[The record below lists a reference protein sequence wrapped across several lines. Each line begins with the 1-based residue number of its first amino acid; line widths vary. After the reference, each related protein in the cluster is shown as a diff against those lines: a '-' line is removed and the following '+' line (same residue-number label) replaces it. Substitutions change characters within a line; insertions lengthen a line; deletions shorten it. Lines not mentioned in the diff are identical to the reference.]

1 MGREKGGNL
10 KYIFGY
16 NIRINS
22 SMFVVVA
29 MACAA
34 EMSLRSANM
43 VWSTAM
49 ALYRKVPQTFSMYSL
64 DFASTR
70 SAMFVSA
77 Y

>member
-1 MGREKGGNL
+1 
-10 KYIFGY
+10 
-16 NIRINS
+16 
-22 SMFVVVA
+22 MFVVVA